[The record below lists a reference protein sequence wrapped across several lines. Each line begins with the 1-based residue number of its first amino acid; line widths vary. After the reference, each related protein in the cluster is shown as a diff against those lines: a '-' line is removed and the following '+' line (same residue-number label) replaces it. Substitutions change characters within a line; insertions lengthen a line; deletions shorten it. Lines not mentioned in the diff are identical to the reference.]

1 MRTDRRR
8 IRGAVALEYILI
20 AGLAAIALIGS
31 LRYFVNTMK
40 LSMQRITENQGK
52 EVGRAHLFL
61 DRTLSDGPVADS
73 PL

>member
-1 MRTDRRR
+1 MERRR

-20 AGLAAIALIGS
+20 AALAGIAIIAS

-40 LSMQRITENQGK
+40 MSMQVITEDQGK

-61 DRTLSDGPVADS
+61 DLPISAVPVADAD
-73 PL
+73 L